1 MLKIASEMK
10 IGHTI
15 LDISIK
21 LNGGHLYRFFLES
34 GGYIGFMHNSS
45 ATALLDVDGLYK
57 IYTPEDIAA
66 YAEEK
71 GDKGMFWLI
80 HIVEN
85 YNMHV
90 YNAFF
95 NTYRW

>member
-1 MLKIASEMK
+1 MEKCTTANKKLIQLENTMLKIASEMK

-15 LDISIK
+15 LVISIK
-21 LNGGHLYRFFLES
+21 LNGDQFYRFLES

-45 ATALLDVDGLYK
+45 ATALLDADGLYR

-71 GDKGMFWLI
+71 GDKGMFLVNP
-80 HIVEN
+80 HC
-85 YNMHV
+85 
-90 YNAFF
+90 
-95 NTYRW
+95 